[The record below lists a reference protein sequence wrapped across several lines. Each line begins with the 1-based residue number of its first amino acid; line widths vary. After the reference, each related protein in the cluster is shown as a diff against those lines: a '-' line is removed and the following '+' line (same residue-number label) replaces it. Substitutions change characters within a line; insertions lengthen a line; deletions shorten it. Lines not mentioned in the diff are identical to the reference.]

1 MWIPSFLRRRPTPRP
16 NIVLNSRGLRN
27 QKKANKLRAINNEI
41 KSILYERLKNM
52 GRPHVSEIT
61 MQKLIEEIKQYK
73 SNYGIKNFKSMARS
87 IRIPKVANIGNNNFR
102 AANWP
107 YAYTSMYNPEVTR
120 YRKHP
125 TKDYIIV
132 YNEST
137 RSWRRATNN
146 ENTKIRNRKPTYGNQ
161 RSF

>member
-1 MWIPSFLRRRPTPRP
+1 MWIPHFLRRRPTSQPT
-16 NIVLNSRGLRN
+16 IVLNSRGLRN

-41 KSILYERLKNM
+41 KSILYKRLKNI

-61 MQKLIEEIKQYK
+61 MKELIEQTKK
-73 SNYGIKNFKSMARS
+73 HMSNGNLNAKGSAFAVN
-87 IRIPKVANIGNNNFR
+87 IPNVANIGTKNFR
-102 AANWP
+102 AGNWP
-107 YAYTSMYNPEVTR
+107 YAYTAMYNPEVNR

-132 YNEST
+132 HNET
-137 RSWRRATNN
+137 TGTWRRATNN
-146 ENTKIRNRKPTYGNQ
+146 ENTKIRKRKPTYGNQ